1 VFLKITT
8 VRFLNGNDEAA
19 GLQSSGSLCFYGRI
33 FANHGRI
40 THFKYLYIK
49 LDHMKK
55 YLLVALLVTALSSP
69 VLEGQEKYIQS
80 AVTHVT
86 VFRQGA
92 QLSGDALIN
101 LQPGTWDFVA
111 GGLSPY
117 IDPNSIQVRGEGDF
131 MIMGVAHRN
140 NYLEN
145 PAESDAISTLRSKI
159 KALDL
164 KLEDEGTA
172 LEVLLE
178 RERFLKANY
187 DIVANKSTITPEQFR
202 ALMDLYGTNME
213 TVKSAILKKNRVMRD
228 LKEEKE
234 KLEQQLSGTLDRSK
248 MPTGEIVVTVSGSKA
263 ANGRLKLSYV
273 VMNAGWRPSYDIRV
287 DDVSDPAVIIYKAD
301 IWQNSGIE
309 WKDVKVSLSNA
320 APMTAGYLPDLNPW
334 FVDFYQEYS
343 LNEVVVMGYGT
354 KARPAR
360 QAKAEEA
367 AMMDLEASAPMPVTV
382 TESNISFSFD
392 INVPR
397 TISSGD
403 KPETVEL
410 QRLTVPATYSYAV
423 TPKLASTAYLMGYIT
438 DWDKY
443 NLLPGESNIYFSNT
457 FTGKGYINT
466 AELTD
471 TLPVSLGADNSIT
484 VKRDRR
490 TDFTSQKLIGA
501 NRVETL
507 SFLISVR
514 NNKSKAVTVRLRDQ
528 IPLSQN
534 SDITVEAA
542 ELSGGR
548 HNSTTGEVT
557 WELTVAPGQT
567 KEVIFTYSVKY
578 PKNRKV
584 ILE

>member
-1 VFLKITT
+1 
-8 VRFLNGNDEAA
+8 
-19 GLQSSGSLCFYGRI
+19 
-33 FANHGRI
+33 
-40 THFKYLYIK
+40 
-49 LDHMKK
+49 MKK

-69 VLEGQEKYIQS
+69 VLDGQEKYIQS
-80 AVTHVT
+80 PVSHVT

-92 QLSGDALIN
+92 QLTGDALITV
-101 LQPGTWDFVA
+101 QPGTWDYVA

-131 MIMGVAHRN
+131 TIMGVVLRN
-140 NYLEN
+140 NYLDN
-145 PAESDAISTLRSKI
+145 PAESDAISALRTRI

-164 KLEDEGTA
+164 KIEDEATA

-187 DIVANKSTITPEQFR
+187 DVVASKSTITTEQFR

-213 TVKSAILKKNRVMRD
+213 TVKVAILKKNRIIRD

-248 MPTGEIVVTVSGSKA
+248 MPTGEIVVTVSGSKPA
-263 ANGRLKLSYV
+263 SGKLRLSYV

-320 APMTAGYLPDLNPW
+320 APMTAGYLPELTPW
-334 FVDFYQEYS
+334 FVDFYQEYA
-343 LNEVVVMGYGT
+343 LNEVVVAGYST
-354 KARPAR
+354 KARPAQR
-360 QAKAEEA
+360 AKAEEA
-367 AMMDLEASAPMPVTV
+367 AMMDLEASVPMPVTV
-382 TESNISFSFD
+382 SESNISFSFD

-397 TISSGD
+397 TVSSGG

-490 TDFTSQKLIGA
+490 TDFTSQRLIGA
-501 NRVETL
+501 NRIETL

-514 NNKSKAVTVRLRDQ
+514 NNKSKTVTVRLRDQ
-528 IPLSQN
+528 MPISQN

-548 HNSTTGEVT
+548 HNNATGEVT
-557 WELTVAPGQT
+557 WDLAAAPGQT
-567 KEVIFTYSVKY
+567 KEVVFTYTVKY

-584 ILE
+584 ALE

>member
-1 VFLKITT
+1 
-8 VRFLNGNDEAA
+8 
-19 GLQSSGSLCFYGRI
+19 
-33 FANHGRI
+33 
-40 THFKYLYIK
+40 
-49 LDHMKK
+49 MKK
-55 YLLVALLVTALSSP
+55 YLLVALLVTALSSS

-80 AVTHVT
+80 PVTHVT

-92 QLSGDALIN
+92 QLSGDAAITI
-101 LQPGTWDFVA
+101 QPGTWDFVA

-159 KALDL
+159 KTLEL
-164 KLEDEGTA
+164 KLEDEGTS

-187 DIVANKSTITPEQFR
+187 DVVASKSTITPEQFR
-202 ALMDLYGTNME
+202 ALIDLYGTNME
-213 TVKSAILKKNRVMRD
+213 TVKSAILKKNRIIRD

-234 KLEQQLSGTLDRSK
+234 KLDQQLSGTLDRSK
-248 MPTGEIVVTVSGSKA
+248 MPTGEIVVTVSGSKP

-334 FVDFYQEYS
+334 FVDFYQEYA
-343 LNEVVVMGYGT
+343 LNEMVVTGYGT

-367 AMMDLEASAPMPVTV
+367 VMMDMEASAPMPVTV

-397 TISSGD
+397 TISSGG

-490 TDFTSQKLIGA
+490 TDFTSQRLIGS

-514 NNKSKAVTVRLRDQ
+514 NNKSKAVNVKLRDQ
-528 IPLSQN
+528 MPLSQN
-534 SDITVEAA
+534 SDITVEAV

-548 HNSTTGEVT
+548 QNSFTGEVT
-557 WELTVAPGQT
+557 WELAVAPGQT

>member
-1 VFLKITT
+1 
-8 VRFLNGNDEAA
+8 
-19 GLQSSGSLCFYGRI
+19 
-33 FANHGRI
+33 
-40 THFKYLYIK
+40 
-49 LDHMKK
+49 MKK
-55 YLLVALLVTALSSP
+55 YLLVVLLLTALSSP
-69 VLEGQEKYIQS
+69 VLDGQEKYIQS
-80 AVTHVT
+80 PVTHVT

-92 QLSGDALIN
+92 QLSGDAVISV
-101 LQPGTWDFVA
+101 QPGTWNFVA

-131 MIMGVAHRN
+131 MITGVAHRT

-145 PAESDAISTLRSKI
+145 PAESDAISTLRGKI
-159 KALDL
+159 KDLEL

-187 DIVANKSTITPEQFR
+187 DVVANKSTITPEQFR
-202 ALMDLYGTNME
+202 ALMELYGINME
-213 TVKSAILKKNRVMRD
+213 TVKNAILMKNRVIRS
-228 LKEEKE
+228 LKEEKN
-234 KLEQQLSGTLDRSK
+234 KLDQQLAGTLDRSK
-248 MPTGEIVVTVSGSKA
+248 MPTGEIVVTVSGSKP

-287 DDVSDPAVIIYKAD
+287 DDISDPAVIIYKAD
-301 IWQNSGIE
+301 IWQSSGIE
-309 WKDVKVSLSNA
+309 WKDVKISLSNA
-320 APMTAGYLPDLNPW
+320 APMTAGYLPRLNPW

-343 LNEVVVMGYGT
+343 LNEVVVTGYGT

-360 QAKAEEA
+360 QEKSEEA
-367 AMMDLEASAPMPVTV
+367 VMMDLEASAPMPVTV

-397 TISSGD
+397 TVSSGG

-423 TPKLASTAYLMGYIT
+423 TPKLASMAYLMGYIT

-490 TDFTSQKLIGA
+490 TDFTSQRLIGA

-528 IPLSQN
+528 MPLSQN

-548 HNSTTGEVT
+548 HNSATGEVI
-557 WELTVAPGQT
+557 WDLTIDPGRM
-567 KEVIFTYSVKY
+567 KEVIFTYTVKY

-584 ILE
+584 VLE